1 MPLTESY
8 RCLQSYRSHHYRVG
22 DFTNQWNILKMASKK
37 LTVEQQH
44 LFDVLTPLQKKFV
57 TELLKGKNQTDA
69 YKKAGG
75 KAKGES
81 AHVQASRMI
90 SFDKVAAFMSS
101 VEGKAIDD
109 AIMTREEALKRLTSM
124 ARARITDLVEFSE
137 HDMGVDDVGREV
149 IQAAWRFK
157 DSVKNAPELLD
168 AIAELTAGK
177 DGIKLKLHDAR
188 SAIKQLGDMEG
199 WEAPKKTELTGKDG
213 GAIQHSHSISAEDLT
228 DEQLAAIAGGK

>member
-8 RCLQSYRSHHYRVG
+8 IGLQSYRSHHYRVG

-101 VEGKAIDD
+101 VEG
-109 AIMTREEALKRLTSM
+109 RPLTMPS
-124 ARARITDLVEFSE
+124 
-137 HDMGVDDVGREV
+137 
-149 IQAAWRFK
+149 
-157 DSVKNAPELLD
+157 
-168 AIAELTAGK
+168 
-177 DGIKLKLHDAR
+177 
-188 SAIKQLGDMEG
+188 
-199 WEAPKKTELTGKDG
+199 
-213 GAIQHSHSISAEDLT
+213 
-228 DEQLAAIAGGK
+228 